1 MYNGH
6 ILLRFAKEC
15 KMRRLNRSWL
25 ITIAGLVFILV
36 LLIVSMVQYNNT
48 KNDLEACEVE
58 RDGLSSQL
66 SQAQSSLANLQTDY
80 DALSAV
86 FPPHDFASVAEL
98 QNWLG
103 QNEVSELPPVNIFD
117 TEGLYSKALKV
128 QADAA
133 EDGYII
139 SVDIDVISSS
149 LAYIACV
156 AIIDGDFWW
165 WDPETDE
172 LTLYNGLGEVTR
184 D

>member
-1 MYNGH
+1 
-6 ILLRFAKEC
+6 
-15 KMRRLNRSWL
+15 MRRLYRSWL
-25 ITIAGLVFILV
+25 IAIGGLVVVLI
-36 LLIVSMVQYNNT
+36 LLIASTVQYNNV
-48 KNDLEACEVE
+48 KDDLETCEAE

-66 SQAQSSLANLQTDY
+66 SQAQSSLASLQADY
-80 DALSAV
+80 DIISAV
-86 FPPHDFASVAEL
+86 FPPHDFASVADL

-117 TEGLYSKALKV
+117 IEGLYSKALKV

-133 EDGYII
+133 DDGYII

-149 LAYIACV
+149 LAYVACV
-156 AIIDGDFWW
+156 AIIGGDFWW

>member
-1 MYNGH
+1 MS
-6 ILLRFAKEC
+6 
-15 KMRRLNRSWL
+15 RLNRSWL
-25 ITIAGLVFILV
+25 IAIGGLVVVLI
-36 LLIVSMVQYNNT
+36 LLIVSMVQYNNI
-48 KNDLEACEVE
+48 KNDLEVCEAE
-58 RDGLSSQL
+58 RDSLSGQL
-66 SQAQSSLANLQTDY
+66 SQAQSSLASLQADY
-80 DALSAV
+80 DVISAV
-86 FPPHDFASVAEL
+86 FPPRDFATVAEL

-117 TEGLYSKALKV
+117 IEGLYSKALKV

-139 SVDIDVISSS
+139 SVDIDMISSS
-149 LAYIACV
+149 LAYVACV

-172 LTLYNGLGEVTR
+172 LTLYNGLDEVTR